1 MASGNVY
8 YAKHNGVLVL
18 KFVGEIR
25 YTMGDSYRISASL
38 DQFLERLFEQKDVE
52 NIVID
57 LTETESIDSTNL
69 GLLAKIAQ
77 FSEDQLGR
85 KCSIISTN
93 EDINAII
100 ESVGFDQVFLILQDS
115 DQPDVELENV
125 PEADAADRELAHMLL
140 DAHRA
145 LTSLN
150 DKNKEMFKN
159 VVQLLEK
166 RVQDYGDDD
175 RK

>member
-1 MASGNVY
+1 MGSGNVF
-8 YAKHNGVLVL
+8 YAKHDGVLVL

-38 DQFLERLFEQKDVE
+38 DQFLERLFEERDFQ
-52 NIVID
+52 NIMID

-77 FSEDQLGR
+77 YSEDQLGR
-85 KCSIISTN
+85 KCSIISSN

-100 ESVGFDQVFLILQDS
+100 ESVGFDQVFLILDES
-115 DQPDVELENV
+115 DQPEVELENV

-166 RVQDYGDDD
+166 RVQDYNGDE
-175 RK
+175 KK